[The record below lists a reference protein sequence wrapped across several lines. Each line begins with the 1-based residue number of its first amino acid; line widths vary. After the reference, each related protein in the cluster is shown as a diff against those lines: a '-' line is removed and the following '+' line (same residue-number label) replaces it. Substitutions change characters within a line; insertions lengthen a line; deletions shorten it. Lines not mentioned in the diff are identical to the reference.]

1 MPTPTRFHIETRRPE
16 RPGDAG
22 EIAIGYYTY
31 ANNIVTLTDPAG
43 EPLPGGYSTELS
55 GRELPSII
63 AKQLLR
69 QQRSVSQRTR
79 GFNGPIN
86 YPPLKGIV

>member
-1 MPTPTRFHIETRRPE
+1 MPTPTRFHIQVRRPE

-22 EIAIGYYTY
+22 EIAVGYYIY
-31 ANNIVTLTDPAG
+31 ANNIVTLTDSMG

-55 GRELPSII
+55 GRELSSII

-69 QQRSVSQRTR
+69 QQRSLSPRKN
-79 GFNGPIN
+79 GFGSPIR
-86 YPPLKGIV
+86 YPAKSIY